1 MKVHYL
7 FIIFFIAITSSA
19 NAEEVTYSGSLNYGN
34 GSLNYQI
41 EVTKTENQ
49 ASIFFTSIEMNAY
62 QIPALNVNLSNDS
75 LNFYIVSDFYTY
87 EYKFKKLDGGLT
99 GKLNIYANETEELL
113 NTIESVL
120 TKKETDASE
129 IKEEEV
135 TFQWV

>member
-19 NAEEVTYSGSLNYGN
+19 NAEEVTYSGSLNYAN

-62 QIPALNVNLSNDS
+62 QIPTLNVNLSNDS
-75 LNFYIVSDFYTY
+75 LNFYIVSDLYI
-87 EYKFKKLDGGLT
+87 LT
-99 GKLNIYANETEELL
+99 
-113 NTIESVL
+113 NTNSKNWR
-120 TKKETDASE
+120 TG
-129 IKEEEV
+129 
-135 TFQWV
+135 